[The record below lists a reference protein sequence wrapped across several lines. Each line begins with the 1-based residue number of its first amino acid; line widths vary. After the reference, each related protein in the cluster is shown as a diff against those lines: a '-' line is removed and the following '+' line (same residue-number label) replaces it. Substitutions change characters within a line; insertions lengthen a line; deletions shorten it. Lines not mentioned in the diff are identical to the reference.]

1 MAGHIP
7 FTGVLFGPKAITSG
21 TSWACGTGGML
32 FNIPCLFLR
41 LSQGTWTLVPDNA
54 AGVLRNLLSNWL
66 SVSLKVP
73 KKVFQ
78 QLQLVG
84 NLKLPVES
92 ILYLG

>member
-7 FTGVLFGPKAITSG
+7 FTGVLFGSKAVTSG
-21 TSWACGTGGML
+21 TSQVCGTGGML
-32 FNIPCLFLR
+32 FNIPCLCLR
-41 LSQGTWTLVPDNA
+41 LSQGTCTLVPDNA
-54 AGVLRNLLSNWL
+54 SGVLRNLLSNWL

-78 QLQLVG
+78 QLQLGG

-92 ILYLG
+92 ILCMG